1 MSFNL
6 KKNEETLNKIHM
18 KSLESLEE
26 KVKEMKA
33 SILNESAY
41 QTQMKFEQQEKA
53 MMRKDQDQI
62 SLIQLIG
69 KNLKEELQQMARSLE
84 ECQGRKEKLS
94 SHKLENLESRVKKL
108 EDSKMEIRDEITKDF
123 ENLRKS
129 VKEDVNRNEDLCSSL
144 RKIEGDVMKTL
155 EKRTNEYLDS
165 TWKRNIDAVYS
176 EIVRTLKNSEEN
188 LKSVVEAGLRQ
199 RS

>member
-1 MSFNL
+1 
-6 KKNEETLNKIHM
+6 
-18 KSLESLEE
+18 
-26 KVKEMKA
+26 
-33 SILNESAY
+33 
-41 QTQMKFEQQEKA
+41 MKFEQQEKA

-123 ENLRKS
+123 E
-129 VKEDVNRNEDLCSSL
+129 
-144 RKIEGDVMKTL
+144 T
-155 EKRTNEYLDS
+155 
-165 TWKRNIDAVYS
+165 S
-176 EIVRTLKNSEEN
+176 EISKRM
-188 LKSVVEAGLRQ
+188 
-199 RS
+199 